1 MSRPRSS
8 IQNSKSF
15 LIKFLLKVGAGAGVR
30 IEAEA
35 VGDSVYHWSVRLSRF
50 AAGSPAQKFLGL
62 LERAHGYGH
71 VELDVRFAMDLYPFF
86 PPVVRLVRPRVG
98 DDALQRVAQ
107 LPSLR
112 LSGWDSVRGMA
123 PVLRDVAAVV
133 AAEVAAARGTTPTR
147 RTRAP
152 TRRWSTC

>member
-1 MSRPRSS
+1 M
-8 IQNSKSF
+8 
-15 LIKFLLKVGAGAGVR
+15 LAADLLALQHDAEDGAGAGVR

-133 AAEVAAARGTTPTR
+133 AAEVAAT
-147 RTRAP
+147 AP
-152 TRRWSTC
+152 PPSLSYS

>member
-1 MSRPRSS
+1 MVSSWLSRAC
-8 IQNSKSF
+8 F
-15 LIKFLLKVGAGAGVR
+15 
-30 IEAEA
+30 
-35 VGDSVYHWSVRLSRF
+35 SVWNARLSRC

-123 PVLRDVAAVV
+123 PVLRGS
-133 AAEVAAARGTTPTR
+133 AAR
-147 RTRAP
+147 A
-152 TRRWSTC
+152 